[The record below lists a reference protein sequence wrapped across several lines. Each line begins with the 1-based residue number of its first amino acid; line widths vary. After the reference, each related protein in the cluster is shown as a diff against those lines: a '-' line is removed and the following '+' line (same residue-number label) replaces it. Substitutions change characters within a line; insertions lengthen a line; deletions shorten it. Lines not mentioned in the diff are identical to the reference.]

1 MVWNE
6 KFAFADKHLEV
17 VIIGEVVVD
26 TIIHNDL
33 NLVSN
38 IIGGSPFNICK
49 NLTNLSIINRFYGA
63 IGNDKNGQNVL
74 QQIQSRGIN
83 AEINIT
89 DFETSTVTMD
99 QTISSPLPIFHRSA
113 DSEIHLSNCLI
124 NDIAKTKLLHFSYW
138 PLSEEPSRSTIL
150 SLLDKARE
158 NKTLIGFDP
167 NYHPLLDDDM
177 KTGLKTLK
185 EVINRI
191 DIIKPSL
198 DDSLRI
204 FGEHTVDEYLDI
216 YEKLGAKLIIMTLG
230 KNGLIARY
238 KKQTI
243 KMPSLATKVIDA
255 TGAGDAFW
263 SGLYTGLLKGK
274 SIYNS
279 FEMGLLASSLKM
291 RTIGPDFDVDE
302 FQRLLNI
309 GVI

>member
-6 KFAFADKHLEV
+6 KFAFTGKDLEI
-17 VIIGEVVVD
+17 VIVGEVVVD
-26 TIIHNDL
+26 TIIHSDL

-49 NLTNLSIINRFYGA
+49 NLTNLDIINRFYGA
-63 IGNDKNGQNVL
+63 VGNDKNGQNVL

-89 DFETSTVTMD
+89 DFETSTVSMD

-113 DSEIHLSNCLI
+113 DSEIYLSDCLI
-124 NDIAKTKLLHFSYW
+124 NDIAKTELLHFSYW
-138 PLSEEPSRSTIL
+138 PLSKEPSRSTIL
-150 SLLDKARE
+150 SLLDKAHE
-158 NKTLIGFDP
+158 NNTLIGFDP
-167 NYHPLLDDDM
+167 NYHPLLDDDLH
-177 KTGLKTLK
+177 TGLETLK
-185 EVINRI
+185 EVIHKI

-204 FGEHTVDEYLDI
+204 FGEHTVEEYLDI
-216 YEKLGAKLIIMTLG
+216 YENLGAKLIVMTLG

-238 KKQTI
+238 KNQTI
-243 KMPSLATKVIDA
+243 KMPSLATKVVDA

-263 SGLYTGLLKGK
+263 SGLYAGLLKGK
-274 SIYNS
+274 SIYNA

-291 RTIGPDFDVDE
+291 RTIGPDFDVEE
-302 FQRLLNI
+302 FQRLLKI
-309 GVI
+309 GEI